1 MKEENKKS
9 AVQQE
14 LQSIAP
20 QLAQLK
26 EKSVKQAP
34 DDVPP
39 RYFRELPDDLWQRIQ
54 RGEKT
59 TASSTP
65 SESILAL
72 LNGWLRSP
80 LAIGLTAIVIL
91 LIGVWVFSEVSQPNW
106 TVQKEDQLQQLQEIP
121 QDVLYDYLMEH
132 ISEYETADFAGF
144 EQALPLNGLL
154 PIDSD
159 EAALDEM
166 IDEYLEQAE
175 SLNINE
181 FL

>member
-14 LQSIAP
+14 LEQIAP

-26 EKSVKQAP
+26 QRSKQEVP

-39 RYFRELPDDLWQRIQ
+39 RYFRELPDDLWQGIQ
-54 RGEKT
+54 SGEKT
-59 TASSTP
+59 TSSSTF
-65 SESILAL
+65 SESIRAL
-72 LNGWLRSP
+72 LNAWLRSP
-80 LAIGLTAIVIL
+80 LAIGLSTMIIL
-91 LIGVWVFSEVSQPNW
+91 LIGVWVFSETPQRNW
-106 TVQKEDQLQQLQEIP
+106 TAQKEDQLQMLEEIP
-121 QDVLYDYLMEH
+121 GEVLYNYLMEH
-132 ISEYETADFAGF
+132 ISDYNTADFADF

-159 EAALDEM
+159 EAGLDEM

-181 FL
+181 LL